1 MQESNIKWAKITLR
15 HICHIWQ
22 VLFFFFS
29 LLVHPH
35 TRIHTQNIYFGTFI
49 LALSTFSHDVRLC
62 ITANACILAQT
73 RVSGLDIRHKASI
86 KDARDCWQNSRALC
100 EKFSAHTDSCVYTAR
115 ILNWALFHF
124 FCAWMNKYRQNYI
137 KMRVLANIL
146 VNTVG

>member
-22 VLFFFFS
+22 VLFFFS

-49 LALSTFSHDVRLC
+49 LAPSTFSHDVRLC

-86 KDARDCWQNSRALC
+86 KDARDCWQKKSSAVWEVFRAHRQLRLHC
-100 EKFSAHTDSCVYTAR
+100 ANTKLSS
-115 ILNWALFHF
+115 LPLFLR
-124 FCAWMNKYRQNYI
+124 MDE
-137 KMRVLANIL
+137 
-146 VNTVG
+146 